1 MLNEL
6 EFELEYRIR
15 IVQVPLIP
23 DHGSRISSLIKL
35 GKTSLA
41 ELAKLSIQFNTADI
55 RKSVVIVNI

>member
-35 GKTSLA
+35 GETSLA
-41 ELAKLSIQFNTADI
+41 ELAKLSIQI
-55 RKSVVIVNI
+55 RWAKLSLFLAVVV